1 MTALRLA
8 WLAGPKSLTPR
19 EVSSH
24 VQTRLLGSPLLAAGP
39 GWQDWKGVA
48 RQLSQRG
55 RLTWAWPAGYPLAA
69 QFAYSRALCI
79 LPHPRPSAGASTLP
93 GGVGHGSPAAWI
105 QPLPPTGHAL
115 SHPPAPTS
123 QTAPSSTHALLV
135 RPEKAAKPGPRPCSC
150 PAQCP
155 PTSGHA
161 LTGEDPGSAAPGTHS
176 KVIRTLTPLPTPTL
190 CSLLGSALINS
201 LTLTSHPLR
210 PQSAP
215 ASPQGLCIQPRVCHC
230 PGFPRS
236 GCDPPAPTLGTGS
249 LQIQGLDLPGWPR
262 AGWPF
267 LLPVQTQR
275 PLGAGKALS
284 ETAAWFGPGVDLKTC
299 PELRLWFAGMNSA
312 KEPSSLHPSA
322 ACGFAN
328 EASGTLAASCQGVRG
343 QQAVG
348 PCADTLLSPHR
359 GDPGLGKHLPRGH
372 LASLRENPKAGG
384 VQEDPPHTVGTVCA
398 PSCSVA
404 SDSLQPHG
412 L

>member
-1 MTALRLA
+1 M
-8 WLAGPKSLTPR
+8 
-19 EVSSH
+19 
-24 VQTRLLGSPLLAAGP
+24 
-39 GWQDWKGVA
+39 
-48 RQLSQRG
+48 
-55 RLTWAWPAGYPLAA
+55 WAWPARYPLAA
-69 QFAYSRALCI
+69 QFAYSRALCV

-161 LTGEDPGSAAPGTHS
+161 LTGEDPGSAAPSTHS
-176 KVIRTLTPLPTPTL
+176 KVIRTLTPLPTPIL

-201 LTLTSHPLR
+201 LTLTPHLLR

-215 ASPQGLCIQPRVCHC
+215 ASPQGLCIQPRVCGHC

-236 GCDPPAPTLGTGS
+236 GCNPPAPTLGTGS

-328 EASGTLAASCQGVRG
+328 EASGTLVAS
-343 QQAVG
+343 
-348 PCADTLLSPHR
+348 
-359 GDPGLGKHLPRGH
+359 LPRSQGTAGCGTLCRH
-372 LASLRENPKAGG
+372 LVVPSPGRPRSGEASAPRPLGTPEAEPKGRWGAG
-384 VQEDPPHTVGTVCA
+384 
-398 PSCSVA
+398 
-404 SDSLQPHG
+404 
-412 L
+412 